1 VRTNAAPWLAYFIA
15 LPLFGLVVAPAFG
28 LFGAVTIEQFVSA
41 LQHETFKSA
50 LWLSLNTSFFSLI
63 FIICLGT
70 PTAWIIAGAPPR
82 VRHRLVSLI
91 ELPIVMPPAVVGLGL
106 LMCFGP
112 TSLIGKALASLGLSI
127 PFTTVAVI
135 IAQVVIATPFYIS
148 AAVAAFSSVSGELIL
163 VARTLGLG
171 RWATFNRVLIPMS
184 LPHLISGAALA
195 WARALGE
202 FGATLLFA
210 GSLKGVTMTMPLA
223 IYSALETEIPV
234 AITLALVLIILA
246 LSLLILLR
254 CTPKLAKLLNVHA
267 NQENGNTP

>member
-1 VRTNAAPWLAYFIA
+1 MSTKAAPGLAYVIA
-15 LPLFGLVVAPAFG
+15 LPLFGLVIAPLFG
-28 LFGAVTIEQFVSA
+28 LFGAVSIDQFISA
-41 LQHETFKSA
+41 LHHETFKSA
-50 LWLSLNTSFFSLI
+50 LWLSLNTSFYSLLL
-63 FIICLGT
+63 IICLGT
-70 PTAWIIAGAPPR
+70 PAAWVVAGAPPR
-82 VRHRLVSLI
+82 VRQRLVSLV

-112 TSLIGKALASLGLSI
+112 NSLMGKALESLGLSV

-135 IAQVVIATPFYIS
+135 IAQVVIATPFYLS
-148 AAVAAFSSVSGELIL
+148 AAVAGFTSVSDELIL
-163 VARTLGLG
+163 VSRTLGLG
-171 RWATFNRVLIPMS
+171 RWTTFRQVLIPMS

-234 AITLALVLIILA
+234 AITLAWVLIVFA
-246 LSLLILLR
+246 LTLLILLR
-254 CTPKLAKLLNVHA
+254 CTPKVADLLNGRPT
-267 NQENGNTP
+267 QTDRNTP

>member
-1 VRTNAAPWLAYFIA
+1 MRTKAAPWLAYVIA
-15 LPLFGLVVAPAFG
+15 LPLFGLVMAPLFG
-28 LFGAVTIEQFVSA
+28 LFGALTIDQFVSA
-41 LQHETFKSA
+41 IEHETFKSA
-50 LWLSLNTSFFSLI
+50 LWLSLNTSFYSLL
-63 FIICLGT
+63 FIIFLGT
-70 PTAWIIAGAPPR
+70 PTAWIIAGSHPR
-82 VRHRLVSLI
+82 VRGRLISLV

-112 TSLIGKALASLGLSI
+112 TSLIGKAFASMGLSV

-148 AAVAAFSSVSGELIL
+148 AAVAAFSSVNNDLL
-163 VARTLGLG
+163 VVARTLGLG
-171 RWATFNRVLIPMS
+171 RWATFYRVLIPMS

-210 GSLKGVTMTMPLA
+210 GSLKGITMTMPLA

-234 AITLALVLIILA
+234 AIALAVVLIALA

-254 CTPKLAKLLNVHA
+254 STPTLITFLTRSAH
-267 NQENGNTP
+267 QEDESTP